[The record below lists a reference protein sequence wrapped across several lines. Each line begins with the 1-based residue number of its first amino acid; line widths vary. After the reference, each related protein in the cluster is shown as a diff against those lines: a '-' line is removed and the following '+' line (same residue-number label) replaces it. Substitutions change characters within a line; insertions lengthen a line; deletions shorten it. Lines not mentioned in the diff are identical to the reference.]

1 MATVVTNIPFT
12 VREALTQIKDAGH
25 HYTGPMT
32 NKCIYAVLDLL
43 LESFPNDVT
52 NPAEPTLSHK
62 DDGKFWVDTGHADV
76 GPFDNSADA
85 AAHCDRIMS
94 DRVRLVALMSEQKQ

>member
-12 VREALTQIKDAGH
+12 VREALTQIKDANH
-25 HYTGPMT
+25 YYTGPMT
-32 NKCIYAVLDLL
+32 NKSIYAVLDLL
-43 LESFPNDVT
+43 LESLPEHT
-52 NPAEPTLSHK
+52 NNQAVPIVSHK
-62 DDGKFWVDTGHADV
+62 EDGKFWVDTGHADV

-94 DRVRLVALMSEQKQ
+94 DRVRLLALMSDQK